1 MTQSYNTTDF
11 KKKFALEDQKI
22 VLFGAGDI
30 GELANY
36 SFNKLGITVD
46 SFCDNDIE
54 KRGQKYCGIDI
65 MSFDDLLKYEKNTN
79 IFISNNYSSSIRPNL
94 KSHGFTNIY
103 DCVELLNKTDFSDQ
117 KFEYTHPLKV
127 ERRIEYYKN
136 MCHKDEYT
144 TSGVLNIKSLD
155 VQVTERC
162 SLKCTNCSNLMQYY
176 ERPVNED
183 LGKLFLALDRFI
195 ECIDKIY
202 EFRVLGGDPFMN
214 KELHKVIDKLV
225 SYKKVEKIIIY
236 TNGKIVPKAANLTC
250 LKNKKVI
257 LDITNYGSISNKHE
271 EIVKVCEE
279 NNILYSAT
287 FPKFWQDCGKILPF
301 QNRTEQEKKRK
312 FIDCCNSD
320 ILSLLKGKLY
330 RCPFSA
336 NAENINAIP
345 VNKSDHIDLNDLQI
359 SKEDLKIKIK
369 NLVYNKDYIT
379 ACDYCN
385 GRDYT
390 VKKVKAGEQ
399 TKKPLEFIRA

>member
-1 MTQSYNTTDF
+1 MTQSYNITELKNKLSLKD
-11 KKKFALEDQKI
+11 KKI

-36 SFNKLGITVD
+36 SLNKLGFSV
-46 SFCDNDIE
+46 SFFCDNDKE
-54 KRGQKYCGIDI
+54 KQGTKWCGIKVL
-65 MSFDDLLKYEKNTN
+65 SFADLIKLEKDTN
-79 IFISNNYSSSIRPNL
+79 IFISNNYYSSISANL
-94 KSHGFTNIY
+94 KSYGFTNFYNCI
-103 DCVELLNKTDFSDQ
+103 ELLKQTDFTGQ
-117 KFEYTHPLKV
+117 KFKGLHPLKID
-127 ERRIEYYKN
+127 RRIEYYKN
-136 MCHKDEYT
+136 MCFKDEYIS
-144 TSGVLNIKSLD
+144 SGALTIKNLD

-162 SLKCTNCSNLMQYY
+162 SLKCSHCSNLMQYY

-183 LGKLFLALDRFI
+183 LEQLFSTLDRFM
-195 ECIDKIY
+195 ESIDKIY

-214 KELHKVIDKLV
+214 KELHKIIDKLV
-225 SYKKVEKIIIY
+225 SYQKVEKIAIY
-236 TNGKIVPKAANLTC
+236 TNGKIVPKGPNLTC

-336 NAENINAIP
+336 NAENLNAIP

-399 TKKPLEFIRA
+399 TKKPLEFIRV